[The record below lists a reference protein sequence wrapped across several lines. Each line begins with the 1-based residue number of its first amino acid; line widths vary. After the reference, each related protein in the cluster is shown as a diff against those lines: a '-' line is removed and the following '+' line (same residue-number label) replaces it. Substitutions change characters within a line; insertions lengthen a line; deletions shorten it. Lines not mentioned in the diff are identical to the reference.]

1 MRSRLRRK
9 ERVPP
14 TRYVAPVRSA
24 RVTVSG
30 PRAWNERS
38 GLCTRS
44 SRNLGAERRC
54 RSRPSSWRVI
64 PRPWPATPHW
74 ASSSRFTVITTS
86 ITPPFR
92 SIASCHSSRAPA
104 RYSRRVA
111 FRWPD
116 FALRTCV
123 GTTRRCERSPRTAS
137 CTTAA
142 RRCTYRSA
150 HCSKAM
156 PTDAVSTSAV
166 RSRPTTTSSCR
177 GRRTGFSAFRTC
189 FRMTSRSSIGS
200 R

>member
-1 MRSRLRRK
+1 MLRFRALEHGTK
-9 ERVPP
+9 DRVC
-14 TRYVAPVRSA
+14 A
-24 RVTVSG
+24 RDR
-30 PRAWNERS
+30 RAVGVPSDAADHGR
-38 GLCTRS
+38 R
-44 SRNLGAERRC
+44 RGA
-54 RSRPSSWRVI
+54 SI

-74 ASSSRFTVITTS
+74 ASSSRSTVTTTS
-86 ITPPFR
+86 ITPHFR
-92 SIASCHSSRAPA
+92 SIASCHSSCVRAPGV
-104 RYSRRVA
+104 RGRVA

-116 FALRTCV
+116 FALRICV

-156 PTDAVSTSAV
+156 PTDAVSPSAV
-166 RSRPTTTSSCR
+166 RSRPTTTSWCR

-189 FRMTSRSSIGS
+189 CRMTSRSSIGS